1 MFNTAFYVL
10 KNVSFRFPSSK
21 LLQLCPK
28 FIFARCSHLT
38 TALWASVEIPSADVH
53 TAALGAQTSSL
64 TVERRGN
71 LADYS
76 PDNNVLDCVAVATFH
91 RYYLL
96 LKQSAT
102 LIQLN
107 LIAAR
112 LASQSLLS

>member
-1 MFNTAFYVL
+1 M
-10 KNVSFRFPSSK
+10 
-21 LLQLCPK
+21 
-28 FIFARCSHLT
+28 
-38 TALWASVEIPSADVH
+38 EIPSADVH

-64 TVERRGN
+64 TVERRGH